1 MVYTNP
7 CCTCPFWWQEDD
19 EDFPS
24 CKYVGN
30 PEYAPC
36 EVEED
41 YPSDD
46 PALWEEEDDDYV
58 PILVREVFEDMM

>member
-1 MVYTNP
+1 MIYTNP
-7 CCTCPFWWQEDD
+7 CRTCFFWWQEDD

-46 PALWEEEDDDYV
+46 PTLWEEEDDDYA
-58 PILVREVFEDMM
+58 PILVHEVSEDTL